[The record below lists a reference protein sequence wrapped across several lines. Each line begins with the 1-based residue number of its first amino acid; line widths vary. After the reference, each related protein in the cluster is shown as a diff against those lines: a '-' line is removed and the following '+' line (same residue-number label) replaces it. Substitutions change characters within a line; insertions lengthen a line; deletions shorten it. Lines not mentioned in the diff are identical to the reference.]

1 MRPGGK
7 ITADVWRGRLARETV
22 DHCDRQGMGSNLSE
36 NHVPLILHQRNS
48 AGVQAGESGRSTQ
61 MPRTYIPC
69 ATINYRMPTGKL
81 HIVPLGGLGE
91 FGMNCMAIRWGD
103 DIIVIDG
110 GLMFP
115 EAELLGVDIVVPDIS
130 YLIENRL
137 RVKGIILTHGHED
150 HIGGLPWILSE
161 LNVPVWGTEFTLA
174 YVEDKLE
181 EHGLLDDA
189 DLREIRAGESF
200 QIGPF
205 TISPIQVTH
214 SLVDCVAL
222 AVHTPLGVI
231 IHTGDFK
238 VDPTPTD
245 NRLFDL
251 HAFAEY
257 GKTGVL
263 ALFQDSTN
271 VERKGYTPSERAV
284 RRKFDEVFAHTKRRL
299 FISCFSSSIH
309 RIKLAV
315 EMAWQHG
322 RKVAFAG
329 RSMNNSAEIAEDLGY
344 IEIPEGLLIH
354 PGEMKNFPPEKVCVL
369 ISGTQGEPMSALSR
383 AAVDNHKHAKIEKGD
398 TVMLSSRII
407 PGNEKAIYRMID
419 HLFRREAHVI
429 YDDGSSPPVHVSGHA
444 SQEELKLII
453 NLVKPKYFIPIH
465 GEYRQLKLHAE
476 MAAAMK
482 GSVGNVILIESGD
495 VLEFD
500 ELSAR
505 KAGRVNVG
513 RVCIDS
519 GSRTDVVEDLIVKDR
534 RHLSEDGIVL
544 PIIAINKLTGKVE
557 TTPEIV
563 TRGFSPG
570 EDGFVG
576 GARQIVMQTLDSSS
590 AEEKADYG
598 VIKEKI
604 RADLKRYVSKQTQ
617 KRPLIMPV
625 ILEI

>member
-1 MRPGGK
+1 
-7 ITADVWRGRLARETV
+7 
-22 DHCDRQGMGSNLSE
+22 
-36 NHVPLILHQRNS
+36 
-48 AGVQAGESGRSTQ
+48 
-61 MPRTYIPC
+61 MPS
-69 ATINYRMPTGKL
+69 GKL

-91 FGMNCMAIRWGD
+91 FGMNCMAVRWGE
-103 DIIVIDG
+103 DIIVIDAG
-110 GLMFP
+110 MMFP

-130 YLIENRL
+130 YLIENRH
-137 RVKGIILTHGHED
+137 RVRAIVLTHGHED
-150 HIGGLPWILSE
+150 HIGALPWILSE

-174 YVEDKLE
+174 YVEDKLD
-181 EHGLLDDA
+181 EHGLLDNA
-189 DLREIRAGESF
+189 DLREIRPGDRF
-200 QIGPF
+200 KIGPF
-205 TISPIQVTH
+205 TIHPIQVTH

-222 AVHTPLGVI
+222 AIHTPLGVM

-257 GKTGVL
+257 GKEGVL

-271 VERKGYTPSERAV
+271 VERRGYTPSERAV
-284 RRKFDEVFAHTKRRL
+284 RRKFDEVFARTERRL

-315 EMAWQHG
+315 ELAWEHK
-322 RKVAFAG
+322 RKVAFVG
-329 RSMNNSAEIAEDLGY
+329 RSMNSSSEIAEDLGY
-344 IEIPEGLLIH
+344 LEIPDGLLIH
-354 PGEMKNFPPEKVCVL
+354 PGEIKNYAPEKVCVM

-398 TVMLSSRII
+398 TVVLSSRII
-407 PGNEKAIYRMID
+407 PGNEKAIYRMVD

-476 MAAAMK
+476 LAQSMR

-495 VLEFD
+495 ILEFD
-500 ELSAR
+500 ELGAR
-505 KAGRVNVG
+505 KAGKVNVG
-513 RVCIDS
+513 RICIDS
-519 GSRTDVVEDLIVKDR
+519 GSRTDVVEDLVIKDR
-534 RHLSEDGIVL
+534 RHLSEDGFVL

-557 TTPEIV
+557 VTPEIV
-563 TRGFSPG
+563 TRGFSGG
-570 EDGFVG
+570 ENGFWDEAKAVV
-576 GARQIVMQTLDSSS
+576 QQTLGQSS
-590 AEEKADYG
+590 EEERADYG

-604 RADLKRYVSKQTQ
+604 RADLKRFISKQTQ